1 MEADY
6 KKGRRREKM
15 EADYEKRRKE
25 KRNGAFE
32 EWRGVSVRMLAKSM
46 MWSIWTPSAL
56 HDR

>member
-1 MEADY
+1 
-6 KKGRRREKM
+6 M